1 MEEFLVGEAGLP
13 GLGQL
18 PCATQGARQPPSP
31 GRFSLPCCLIAHCP
45 PPTVRQTDDAPHLH
59 CTSTESRGSHHTVPC
74 THGLGAKP
82 RGGSYVSLNKWHSAA
97 ACVAHSCYST
107 TIAQVGPQHS
117 KNSTSTAQVDCGPVS
132 VERYTHTWYGT
143 VRYGKRNLLIV
154 AIVGLGDKTAR
165 PLNVARHAR
174 AVHCNAMQFERGKE
188 SWGTWDT
195 CWSDEGA
202 LTLVSRSKVLGSARP
217 SNGERPLGPALL
229 RPCHQ
234 SRAIPGVAWHGKC
247 KPIPLA

>member
-1 MEEFLVGEAGLP
+1 M
-13 GLGQL
+13 
-18 PCATQGARQPPSP
+18 
-31 GRFSLPCCLIAHCP
+31 
-45 PPTVRQTDDAPHLH
+45 
-59 CTSTESRGSHHTVPC
+59 PC

-82 RGGSYVSLNKWHSAA
+82 RGGSYVNLDKWHSAA

-107 TIAQVGPQHS
+107 TIARVGPQHS

-234 SRAIPGVAWHGKC
+234 SRAMPGVAWHGKC

>member
-31 GRFSLPCCLIAHCP
+31 AAQFGLSLPCCLIAHCP
-45 PPTVRQTDDAPHLH
+45 TPTDRQTDRRRTAPHLH
-59 CTSTESRGSHHTVPC
+59 CTCTESRGSHHTVPC

-107 TIAQVGPQHS
+107 TMAQVGPQHS

-132 VERYTHTWYGT
+132 VERYTHTWYGM
-143 VRYGKRNLLIV
+143 VRYGRGTCSLWRSSGRETRLPDCQT
-154 AIVGLGDKTAR
+154 LER
-165 PLNVARHAR
+165 CSPCPCR
-174 AVHCNAMQFERGKE
+174 ALQCNAVREGERGKE
-188 SWGTWDT
+188 SWD
-195 CWSDEGA
+195 
-202 LTLVSRSKVLGSARP
+202 LMVRRGSP
-217 SNGERPLGPALL
+217 DFG
-229 RPCHQ
+229 Q
-234 SRAIPGVAWHGKC
+234 SV
-247 KPIPLA
+247 